1 MGFKMTTLMNH
12 PDVLRL
18 IDIEM
23 KTFEVTHLI
32 YSVSD
37 NVTRSHYILHNRQ
50 QVAVEQL
57 VQPRLGITQ
66 FRQRLDGLKTKR
78 AI

>member
-1 MGFKMTTLMNH
+1 
-12 PDVLRL
+12 
-18 IDIEM
+18 M
-23 KTFEVTHLI
+23 KTSEVSHLI

-37 NVTRSHYILHNRQ
+37 DVTSSHYILENRQ

-57 VQPRLGITQ
+57 VQPWLGMTQ